1 MRQFV
6 EKEPLRTSFVKQ
18 KELESVD
25 LSALQQCLISDF
37 FLLLLFGSA
46 QLFKLFQTNNFN
58 ALIT

>member
-25 LSALQQCLISDF
+25 LSALQQCVISDF
-37 FLLLLFGSA
+37 FLLLLF
-46 QLFKLFQTNNFN
+46 
-58 ALIT
+58 